1 MKFKQAVPVF
11 CPQVEA
17 LQAEMRGSS
26 LVCQSSSEQNLQL
39 QHTVQRQQT
48 MLQESTSRVAELEDR
63 QALLL
68 EQVDRQT
75 DRQILYCPQRGTLF
89 PQPVSYIQH
98 NEPTSVRD

>member
-1 MKFKQAVPVF
+1 MKTSEVQTGSSSVL

-68 EQVDRQT
+68 EQVDRYF
-75 DRQILYCPQRGTLF
+75 YCPQRGTLF

-98 NEPTSVRD
+98 NEQTSIRD

>member
-1 MKFKQAVPVF
+1 MKTSEVQTGSSSVL

-68 EQVDRQT
+68 EQVDRDFT
-75 DRQILYCPQRGTLF
+75 VLREEHYFHSL
-89 PQPVSYIQH
+89 
-98 NEPTSVRD
+98 